1 MTGLHH
7 TANTL
12 EQAYQVF
19 FEALKLDDIDALVSA
34 AWNYFNLPVLLT
46 DENYKLIAQY
56 PHRTIG
62 EPIWD
67 TLFTRKVLP
76 RQIIERYQAEYL
88 QGMERHYSPFYAD
101 SGLVAHCPRIFAEVY
116 DGDQVFG
123 HVAVFLFSEPLQ
135 DNDLPATAVFVD
147 ALKMLMVPRKNR
159 THQSLSTYLK
169 DLLDPDTAPQIRA
182 LAQRG
187 LEASLPGAFSVMV
200 TPSGRTASQTAFAGM
215 IVSQL
220 SALYRSTVSAV
231 YRGAIV
237 TLFGMMSGTGGGY
250 TQKEEAFFGRVVNH
264 LAPAKSRSGLS
275 PPFTDL
281 AQLPGRYVQA
291 YAAARTARAAYD
303 FFDRLYPAPL
313 FWLVSEQA
321 GGSFFL
327 HPLLHQL
334 QELDQRHKTDYFR
347 TLHVYCMTLRDKDE
361 SARQLCI
368 HRNTLLYRLNRIRER
383 FGIDLEDPEV
393 LLKILNSFQLW
404 EILQARGVQP
414 DTPQPPV

>member
-7 TANTL
+7 AANTL

-76 RQIIERYQAEYL
+76 RQTIERYQTEYL
-88 QGMERHYSPFYAD
+88 QGIERHYSPFYAD

-116 DGDQVFG
+116 DGDQIFG

-135 DNDLPATAVFVD
+135 DNDLPAVAVFVD

-159 THQSLSTYLK
+159 THLSLSTYLR
-169 DLLDPDTAPQIRA
+169 DLLDPDTAPQIRT

-187 LEASLPGAFSVMV
+187 LEASLPGAFSVMA
-200 TPSGRTASQTAFAGM
+200 TPAGRTASQTSFASM

-220 SALYRSTVSAV
+220 SSIYRSTVSTV
-231 YRGAIV
+231 YRGTVV
-237 TLFGMMSGTGGGY
+237 TLFGMMNGTDGGY
-250 TQKEEAFFGRVVNH
+250 TDKEAAFFSRVVGH
-264 LAPAKSRSGLS
+264 LAPAKSHSGLS
-275 PPFTDL
+275 PSFADL
-281 AQLPGRYVQA
+281 SQVPGRYVQA
-291 YAAARTARAAYD
+291 YATARTARAPFD

-321 GGSFFL
+321 GGSLFL
-327 HPLLHQL
+327 HPLLQQL
-334 QELDQRHKTDYFR
+334 QSLDARYKTDYFH
-347 TLHVYCMTLRDKDE
+347 TLHIYCKTLRDKDE
-361 SARQLCI
+361 TARQLCI

-383 FGIDLEDPEV
+383 FGMDLEDPGV
-393 LLKILNSFQLW
+393 LLKLLNSFQLW
-404 EILQARGVQP
+404 EIVQSQASDSP
-414 DTPQPPV
+414 